1 MNVVAVTELWNRTRE
16 ALLRDFPDI
25 DPETL
30 RDTLEGETEALDVAR
45 QLIRASREDEAEAN
59 GLAEYITAL
68 QARRARL
75 TARAEKREAAALSL
89 LTEIGEKTLRD
100 PAFTASVVPTPK
112 KVIYTDTSILPTWA
126 WRQPA
131 PEPNTAEIKKR
142 LAAGEQVPGAS
153 LSNGGMTLRI
163 LT

>member
-1 MNVVAVTELWNRTRE
+1 MNPASLTERWKRLRE
-16 ALLRDFPDI
+16 GLLRDHPDI
-25 DPETL
+25 DEETL
-30 RDTLEGETEALDVAR
+30 RDTIEGQNDALDVAR

-59 GLAEYITAL
+59 GLAEYIAAL
-68 QARRARL
+68 QARRSRL

-100 PAFTASVVPTPK
+100 PAFTASVVATPK
-112 KVIYTDTSILPTWA
+112 KVIFTDTSILPTWA

-142 LAAGEQVPGAS
+142 LAAGERVPGAS
-153 LSNGGMTLRI
+153 LSNGGQTLRV